1 MSTTQQG
8 KVLSARAAFDWNN
21 CNLSP
26 IHREEGWWPYGIG
39 RLLPGNIFGCR
50 GMPPVVVSRDGDKFS
65 VSAKF
70 DLRVSMFRKY
80 KDVDLLEGES
90 VEVPANERIQIEWQ
104 CPETGTN
111 TLTLTIFFGAHY
123 GPFTA
128 DEATP
133 NTATCLPSKRPR
145 TRAQTLS
152 GVVPV
157 QPTKKLRRL
166 PPVAT
171 TSSVATPSVDPSV
184 V

>member
-1 MSTTQQG
+1 MSTTQQVN
-8 KVLSARAAFDWNN
+8 VLSARAAFDWNK
-21 CNLSP
+21 CSLGS

-39 RLLPGNIFGCR
+39 LLYPGDIFGCR
-50 GMPPVVVSRDGDKFS
+50 GMPPVVVSRDGDNFS
-65 VSAKF
+65 VHAKF
-70 DLRVSMFRKY
+70 DLRVSMSRKY
-80 KDVDLLEGES
+80 KDVDLSEGES
-90 VEVPANERIQIEWQ
+90 LKVHANERITIKWQ

-123 GPFTA
+123 GGF
-128 DEATP
+128 DRDGATP
-133 NTATCLPSKRPR
+133 NTATGLPSKRPR

-166 PPVAT
+166 PPVVT
-171 TSSVATPSVDPSV
+171 TSSVDTPSVDPSV